1 METAMTENQNI
12 EYKES
17 WRDEYLKWICGF
29 ANAQGGTIYIGINDK
44 GNVTGVKNS
53 KKLME
58 DIPNKIQASLGIVS
72 DVNLLKKDGIDY
84 IEIKVMP
91 SSFPISYHGEYHY
104 RSGATKQQLT
114 GIALSQFIL
123 QKTGLR
129 WEDALVE
136 DISVSDLDEESF
148 KIFRR
153 EALRRKR
160 MTEDELNISNEELLQ
175 KLHLIE
181 NGKLKKAAV
190 LLFYRD
196 PSVVQTGICIRI
208 GKFGER
214 AEVEYQDI
222 LEGSLLTMADRVI
235 DLIYLKY
242 LKAKISYEHDRRI
255 ETYPFDR
262 NAIREAIYNAI
273 VHNCYMFGVPIQ
285 IRIEEE
291 SIIIS
296 NHCILPDGWTV
307 ETLMKPHES
316 EPYNP
321 LIANVFYLAGYI
333 ETWGQGIKKI
343 CDGCRSIG
351 ADIPNFELRGNGMR
365 VHFAALQSA
374 LIEESINPKV
384 QNEPKNEP
392 LNATLENLL
401 LNKVIE
407 ATRNN
412 PQITYDELVLSLGV
426 SRSTIKRAILKLSET
441 KRIERIGGKRFGRW
455 KVL

>member
-1 METAMTENQNI
+1 MAESQNI

-29 ANAQGGTIYIGINDK
+29 ANAQGGTIYIGIDDR
-44 GNVTGVKNS
+44 GNVTGVKNA

-58 DIPNKIQASLGIVS
+58 DIPNKIQTGLGIVA
-72 DVNLLKKDGIDY
+72 DVNLLTKNDLEY

-91 SSFPISYHGEYHY
+91 SSFPINYHGEFHY
-104 RSGATKQQLT
+104 RSGSTKQQLT

-129 WEDALVE
+129 WEDAPVE
-136 DISVSDLDEESF
+136 DISVSDLDDESF
-148 KIFRR
+148 KVFRR

-160 MTEDELNISNEELLQ
+160 MTDDELNISNEELLK
-175 KLHLIE
+175 KLHLME
-181 NGKLKKAAV
+181 NGKLKRAAV
-190 LLFYRD
+190 LLFYHD
-196 PSVVQTGICIRI
+196 PSVVQPGICIRI
-208 GKFGER
+208 GKFGEQ
-214 AEVEYQDI
+214 AEVEYQDV

-262 NAIREAIYNAI
+262 NAIREAVYNAI

-307 ETLMKPHES
+307 ETLMQPHES

-321 LIANVFYLAGYI
+321 RIANVFYLAGYI

-343 CDGCRSIG
+343 CDSCRAIG
-351 ADIPNFELRGNGMR
+351 AEVPTFELRGNGMR

-374 LIEESINPKV
+374 LIKDSKVPKAQSAKNSDTLDDTLADQIIDIIKSNPTITIDQMTEHV
-384 QNEPKNEP
+384 GISRR
-392 LNATLENLL
+392 TMTRC
-401 LNKVIE
+401 IE
-407 ATRNN
+407 
-412 PQITYDELVLSLGV
+412 
-426 SRSTIKRAILKLSET
+426 ILKNT
-441 KRIERIGGKRFGRW
+441 RQIERVGGKRYGHW
-455 KVL
+455 EVLQ